1 MTTMKLVNKSMLIII
16 VTLEHTHTSTL
27 TIWTI
32 SKVMASAIVLKPSS
46 GGDGPSS
53 GLSEIVL
60 ESSSVELQ
68 VDRTSSSAQVE
79 SSTINECIKCPCFIL
94 LE

>member
-1 MTTMKLVNKSMLIII
+1 MTTMKLVNKSIAIII

-32 SKVMASAIVLKPSS
+32 SKIMASAIVIKPSS
-46 GGDGPSS
+46 GGDRPSS

-60 ESSSVELQ
+60 ESSSAELQ
-68 VDRTSSSAQVE
+68 VDRTSFSVQVK
-79 SSTINECIKCPCFIL
+79 SSTVNECIK
-94 LE
+94 